1 MTMEMALVQ
10 GEGLTVPERVIVSP
24 SVGVF
29 RPLFGHDVACGQNV
43 DAGQAVGVIEGPGV
57 STLVRSPFQGVLAG
71 LLAHDGERIRQ
82 GEPVAWLR
90 VA

>member
-1 MTMEMALVQ
+1 MEPTLVQ
-10 GEGLTVPERVIVSP
+10 GESLTVDERVIVAP

-43 DAGQAVGVIEGPGV
+43 AAGQAVGVIEGPGV
-57 STLVRSPFQGVLAG
+57 STPVRSPFQGVLAG
-71 LLAHDGERIRQ
+71 LLAHDGERLRQ